1 MMYPLGTSMIPH
13 GLRPDSYGI
22 LDVCNVRVE
31 DGELEIRV
39 K

>member
-1 MMYPLGTSMIPH
+1 MIYPLGTLMISH
-13 GLRPDSYGI
+13 GLGFDSYGI

-31 DGELEIRV
+31 DGELKSRV